1 MRARAA
7 AVAVLLA
14 GAVALPVQAAAG
26 AGAGAAPAPQQ
37 AGRQVVAAA
46 VPDLAWDECG
56 EDFGGGDG
64 PAGSTFSCAWAELPL
79 DHADPGG
86 ETIQV
91 ALKRLEARQPERKK
105 GTLFL
110 NPGGPGGSG
119 VDFASVAWAL
129 FPRQVLNQF
138 DVVGFDPR
146 GVARSNPLVCFRSFQ
161 QLDRV
166 FAGTPPFPVDERE
179 YRMLDRSFDRYTD
192 LCERRGGDIQ
202 DHMSTGDVARDLD
215 LLRQAVGDE
224 RLTYAGYSYGTQ
236 LGSTYANLFPQ
247 NVRALV
253 LDGVL
258 DPVAWTTGR
267 DADDAALPFSSRL
280 GSDQGAS
287 DTLGQFLALC
297 SQAGPERCSLAAQGD
312 PRAVYDATMAV
323 LREEPVR
330 VDLGGGFVFEVT
342 YQDVVGA
349 SLGTFYSPYF
359 WSDLAALVSE
369 VAAAAGVADP
379 VAPPEAAQAER
390 VAAFAGAPMPQ
401 TLEGFDG
408 VACSDSVNP
417 TDRRAWWDAG
427 RARDEQAPYFGS
439 LWTWASGACADWP
452 GASEGAY
459 RGPWTAQTASPVLV
473 VGNTYDPATPYSGA
487 QAVAGLLPGSRLLTV
502 EGWGHTS
509 LGYSTC
515 ADQAVARYLVNGR
528 LPAPGTRCAFDAVPF
543 DDAVAP
549 EVPAAAARSGEVGTV
564 DQRAAAIERARE
576 IVTGSLPGGAGR

>member
-26 AGAGAAPAPQQ
+26 AGAAGAGGA
-37 AGRQVVAAA
+37 VASAA
-46 VPDLAWDECG
+46 VPDLAWEECG

-64 PAGSTFSCAWAELPL
+64 PAGTTFSCAWAELPL

-146 GVARSNPLVCFRSFQ
+146 GVARSAPLVCFESFQ
-161 QLDRV
+161 QQQRV
-166 FAGTPPFPVDERE
+166 FGAAPAFPVDREE
-179 YRMLDRSFDRYTD
+179 YRLLDRALDRYTD
-192 LCERRGGDIQ
+192 LCQTQGGAIQ

-224 RLTYAGYSYGTQ
+224 GLTYAGYSYGTQ

-247 NVRALV
+247 NVRAV
-253 LDGVL
+253 VVDGVL

-267 DADDAALPFSSRL
+267 GAADAALPFSSRL

-287 DTLGQFLALC
+287 DSLGQFFALC
-297 SQAGPERCSLAAQGD
+297 AQAGPERCSLAAQGD

-330 VDLGGGFVFEVT
+330 LDLGGGFVVEIT

-359 WSDLAALVSE
+359 WADLAALVSE

-390 VAAFAGAPMPQ
+390 VAVFAGAPMPQ

-427 RARDEQAPYFGS
+427 RARDRVAPYFGS

-459 RGPWTAQTASPVLV
+459 RGPWTARTASPVLV

-528 LPAPGTRCAFDAVPF
+528 LPAAGTRCAFDVRPF
-543 DDAVAP
+543 DDALVP
-549 EVPAAAARSGEVGTV
+549 EPPAAAARSGEVGTV
-564 DQRAAAIERARE
+564 DERAAAIERARE
-576 IVTGSLPGGAGR
+576 IVSGQLPGAAGR

>member
-26 AGAGAAPAPQQ
+26 AGAAPQAGAAVAT
-37 AGRQVVAAA
+37 AAA

-79 DHADPGG
+79 DHADPDG

-91 ALKRLEARQPERKK
+91 ALKRLEARQPDRKI

-129 FPRQVLNQF
+129 FPRQVLNRF

-146 GVARSNPLVCFRSFQ
+146 GVARSTPLVCFTSFQ
-161 QLDRV
+161 QQERV
-166 FAGTPPFPVDERE
+166 FAGVPPFPVDEE
-179 YRMLDRSFDRYTD
+179 EHQLLDRAFDRYTD
-192 LCERRGGDIQ
+192 LCERNGGDIK

-224 RLTYAGYSYGTQ
+224 GLTYAGYSYGTQ
-236 LGSTYANLFPQ
+236 LGSTYANLFPDK
-247 NVRALV
+247 VRALV
-253 LDGVL
+253 VDGVL

-267 DADDAALPFSSRL
+267 DAADAALPFSSRL

-287 DTLGQFLALC
+287 DTLGQFFALC

-312 PRAVYDATMAV
+312 PQEVYDATMAV

-330 VDLGGGFVFEVT
+330 VDLGGGFVVEFT
-342 YQDVVGA
+342 YQDLVGA
-349 SLGTFYSPYF
+349 SLGTFYGPYG
-359 WSDLAALVSE
+359 WSDLAALVSL
-369 VAAAAGVADP
+369 VAGAAGVAEP
-379 VAPPEAAQAER
+379 VPPPAAAQAER

-427 RARDEQAPYFGS
+427 LARDQIAPYFGS

-452 GASEGAY
+452 GASDGAY
-459 RGPWTAQTASPVLV
+459 RGPWTAQTAAPVLV

-502 EGWGHTS
+502 VGWGHTS
-509 LGYSTC
+509 LGSSTC
-515 ADQAVARYLVNGR
+515 ADQAVSRYLVNGR
-528 LPAPGTRCAFDAVPF
+528 LPAKGTRCAFDVTPF
-543 DDAVAP
+543 DDALAP
-549 EVPAAAARSGEVGTV
+549 EMPAAAARSGEVGTV
-564 DQRAAAIERARE
+564 DERAAAIERARE
-576 IVTGSLPGGAGR
+576 IVSGPLPGAAGR